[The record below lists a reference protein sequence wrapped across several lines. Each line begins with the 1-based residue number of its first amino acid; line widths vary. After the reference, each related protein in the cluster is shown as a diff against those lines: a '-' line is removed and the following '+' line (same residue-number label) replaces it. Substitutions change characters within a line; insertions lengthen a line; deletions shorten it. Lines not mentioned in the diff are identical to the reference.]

1 MNLTAKTLWLAAVC
15 STLALSF
22 SACRQSSSMSPPV
35 SIEPDLVIFTSQE
48 ENIYEPII
56 KEFKERTGYVVEVRT
71 GTPRELLSMAASG
84 EKTDVDGD
92 LLFGIGVETLE
103 ASKYML
109 EPYESA
115 DAYRISEAF
124 QSPDHSWTSF
134 SALPLVIIY
143 NTKVVT
149 YREVP
154 DGWKSLLEPRW
165 KGRIAF
171 VDPLRSDLYAAALV
185 TAASRTSQEDYLTLL
200 AENLNYMTLPDFS
213 SVNEKVA
220 DGQYSLGVTLEG
232 AAQSMLSKGDDIDYL
247 YPAEGVA
254 AIPDG
259 TAILKDCPHP
269 AAARQ
274 FVDFTVSD
282 DVQRI
287 LGARLNRR
295 SVRKDILPSTGL
307 TSTGQ
312 LPLITFDLNT
322 YSRQKQEVLEE
333 WRSLL
338 ERHDREVHP

>member
-1 MNLTAKTLWLAAVC
+1 MNLTHKTLWLAAVY
-15 STLALSF
+15 SSLALSL
-22 SACRQSSSMSPPV
+22 SACRQPSSVSPSV
-35 SIEPDLVIFTSQE
+35 SIEPDLIIFTSQE

-56 KEFKERTGYVVEVRT
+56 KEFKERTGYVVDVKT
-71 GTPRELLSMAASG
+71 GAPQELLAMASSG
-84 EKTDVDGD
+84 DKTETGD

-103 ASKYML
+103 ASKSIL
-109 EPYESA
+109 EPYKSA
-115 DAYRISEAF
+115 DADQISEAF
-124 QSPDHSWTSF
+124 QSPDNSWTSF

-154 DGWKSLLEPRW
+154 VGWKSLLEPRW

-171 VDPLRSDLYAAALV
+171 VDPTRSDLYAAALV
-185 TAASRTSQEDYLTLL
+185 TAASRTSQEDYLPLL
-200 AENLNYMTLPDFS
+200 LENLNYMTLPDFS
-213 SVNEKVA
+213 TVNEKVA

-232 AAQSMLSKGDDIDYL
+232 AAQSMLARGDDIDYL
-247 YPAEGVA
+247 YPGEGVA

-259 TAILKDCPHP
+259 TAILKNCPHP
-269 AAARQ
+269 EAARQ

-312 LPLITFDLNT
+312 LPLINFDLNT
-322 YSRQKQEVLEE
+322 YSRQKQEVLEA

-338 ERHDREVHP
+338 NRHDEEVRP